1 MIEARQNRPGQGTG
15 YHESHGLTSR
25 TGNAF
30 NPSRLTES
38 VYG

>member
-1 MIEARQNRPGQGTG
+1 MIEARQNRPGQRIG

-30 NPSRLTES
+30 NASRLSES
-38 VYG
+38 IYR

>member
-1 MIEARQNRPGQGTG
+1 MIEARQNRTGHRIG

-30 NPSRLTES
+30 NPSRLTGS